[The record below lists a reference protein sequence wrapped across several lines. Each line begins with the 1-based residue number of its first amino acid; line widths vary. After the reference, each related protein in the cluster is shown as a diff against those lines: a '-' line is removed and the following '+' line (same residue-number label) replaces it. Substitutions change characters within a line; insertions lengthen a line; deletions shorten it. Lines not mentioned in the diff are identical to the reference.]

1 MKKLTL
7 EIEELAVESF
17 AIAGE
22 QSAGGGTVHG
32 REAGPT
38 IPSCP
43 SLNLCPT
50 EQCPTGGCPT
60 SATTLCRC

>member
-1 MKKLTL
+1 MKKLAL
-7 EIEELAVESF
+7 EMEHLAVESF
-17 AIAGE
+17 STLPRQVAGY
-22 QSAGGGTVHG
+22 GTVRG
-32 REAGPT
+32 QEAGPT

-50 EQCPTGGCPT
+50 EACPTGDCPT

>member
-7 EIEELAVESF
+7 MMEALAVESF
-17 AIAGE
+17 AVAHGSVE
-22 QSAGGGTVHG
+22 DGGTVQG

-50 EQCPTGGCPT
+50 EQCPTGDCPT

>member
-7 EIEELAVESF
+7 KMEALAVESF
-17 AIAGE
+17 TVAGDPAE
-22 QSAGGGTVHG
+22 DGGTVHG
-32 REAGPT
+32 RQAGPT

-50 EQCPTGGCPT
+50 EQCPTGNCPT

>member
-1 MKKLTL
+1 MKKLAL
-7 EIEELAVESF
+7 EMEDLAVESF
-17 AIAGE
+17 ATADGG
-22 QSAGGGTVHG
+22 SAGGGTVQG

-50 EQCPTGGCPT
+50 EQCPTGDCPT

>member
-1 MKKLTL
+1 MKKIRLKMD
-7 EIEELAVESF
+7 ELAVDSF
-17 AIAGE
+17 AT
-22 QSAGGGTVHG
+22 SAPPARGGTVRG
-32 REAGPT
+32 DDAGPT

-50 EQCPTGGCPT
+50 TACPTGECPT

>member
-1 MKKLTL
+1 MKKLAL
-7 EIEELAVESF
+7 EMERLAVESF
-17 AIAGE
+17 PTLARDPAGE
-22 QSAGGGTVHG
+22 GTVWG

-50 EQCPTGGCPT
+50 ERCPTGDCDT
-60 SATTLCRC
+60 VLCNPEP

>member
-1 MKKLTL
+1 MKKLAL
-7 EIEELAVESF
+7 KVEALAVQSF
-17 AIAGE
+17 ATGSETA
-22 QSAGGGTVHG
+22 ADGGTVHA
-32 REAGPT
+32 RQAGPT

-50 EQCPTGGCPT
+50 EQCPTGNCPT